1 MADRAGADRPRRVL
15 SGLSAVDHRGR
26 ARGCGAALS
35 RRHADPHRHAD
46 PRRRVEPRNDRRAR
60 HQHQTAV
67 HAGVRAWRRARRPRR
82 ADAGADPHRPD
93 RHGREHSHPCLCHH
107 RDRRHRLDPRRVP
120 GRDFRRHDRY
130 ARPRLPAGSA
140 ADGAE
145 FFRSL
150 HRGAGIILDAD
161 LSADGDRARR
171 AAGGAVPGR
180 QAMKSRINVSNAV
193 VALVVLGLTLLP
205 VYSALSG
212 NIFILTLFT
221 RIVIF
226 ALAAASLNLI
236 MGYGGMMSFGHAAY
250 LGIGGYAVGILAF
263 EGFGSGFIQWPVA
276 LAASAL
282 YALVIGA
289 LSLRT
294 RGVYFIMITLAFAQ
308 MAYYIASGMSRYGG
322 DDGLTIYK
330 RSTFGGI
337 IDLSNRVQF
346 YYLCLAC
353 LFGGIYLIWRIINS
367 RFGMV
372 VQGVR
377 SNEQRMQAIGFHAN
391 RYRLVCFVISG
402 TICGLAG
409 ALLAN
414 NTDFI
419 SPAGMYWTRSGELM
433 VMVVFG
439 GMGSL
444 FGPVIGTIL
453 FLLLEELLSQFT
465 EYWALI
471 MGPLLLLIVLFAR
484 GGIMGLLGRLSRE

>member
-1 MADRAGADRPRRVL
+1 MKAPFSL
-15 SGLSAVDHRGR
+15 
-26 ARGCGAALS
+26 
-35 RRHADPHRHAD
+35 
-46 PRRRVEPRNDRRAR
+46 RNIV
-60 HQHQTAV
+60 T
-67 HAGVRAWRRARRPRR
+67 
-82 ADAGADPHRPD
+82 
-93 RHGREHSHPCLCHH
+93 
-107 RDRRHRLDPRRVP
+107 
-120 GRDFRRHDRY
+120 
-130 ARPRLPAGSA
+130 
-140 ADGAE
+140 
-145 FFRSL
+145 
-150 HRGAGIILDAD
+150 
-161 LSADGDRARR
+161 
-171 AAGGAVPGR
+171 
-180 QAMKSRINVSNAV
+180 
-193 VALVVLGLTLLP
+193 ALVVAGLVLLP
-205 VYSALSG
+205 LYSSLSG
-212 NIFILTLFT
+212 NVFVLTLFT
-221 RIVIF
+221 RIIIL
-226 ALAAASLNLI
+226 ALAAASLNLM

-250 LGIGGYAVGILAF
+250 LGIGGYAVGMLAF
-263 EGFGSGFIQWPVA
+263 EGIGSGFIQWPVA

-308 MAYYIASGMSRYGG
+308 MAYYVTSGLSRYGG

-330 RSTFGGI
+330 RSTFGGL

-346 YYLCLAC
+346 YYLCLGC

-372 VQGVR
+372 VQGIR
-377 SNEQRMQAIGFHAN
+377 SNEQRMQAIGYHAN

-414 NTDFI
+414 NTDFV

-444 FGPVIGTIL
+444 FGPVIGAIV

-471 MGPLLLLIVLFAR
+471 MGPMLLLIVVFAR
-484 GGIMGLLGRLSRE
+484 GGIMGLLGRLSRG